1 MRNMLSDAVNQLM
14 VEGMIVSVWN
24 LSVRITKI
32 DVFPGNTSYLSD
44 NRVTASS
51 LYQFSLDTQSIT
63 PAELEK
69 AHLGV

>member
-69 AHLGV
+69 EHLGV

>member
-69 AHLGV
+69 AHLEV

>member
-1 MRNMLSDAVNQLM
+1 M